1 MNKAVRRYRSL
12 PIRSRLAL
20 LVAAAV
26 AFAVAAV
33 SVTCW
38 FIVQGKLY
46 DQVDDDLQ
54 SSFRTMQADEFD
66 ALTKTC
72 PQNPSNTLGG
82 APRPQTYAQVVRT
95 DGKVCRFSSLMP
107 QVNVTSGD
115 KAVAKNPDPRT
126 AVLRNGKDSDGNSV
140 RVLTTA
146 VVVKDGPFQ
155 QGVAADYALVIA
167 VPLKGT
173 ESTLNELAL
182 ILLLVSGVG
191 VMGAGAAGLTVA
203 RAGLRPVDKLTEA
216 VEHVART
223 EDLDVRIPVDDDSDD
238 EVARLSRS
246 FNSMT
251 SALASSRELQQQLIA
266 DAGHELRT
274 PLTSLRTNIELL
286 TRSEET
292 GRPIPEADRK
302 ALLASV
308 KAQMTE
314 LAALIGD
321 LQELSRPD
329 TGQHSAPTQIVAWQD
344 TVESA
349 LRRARLRGPEL
360 TITADIQP
368 WFVRAEPSAL
378 ERAVVNI
385 LDNAVKFSPEG
396 GTIVVRLVAGELSI
410 RDHGPGIP
418 ADELPHVF
426 DRFWR
431 SPAHG
436 HYRARAWACRS
447 WPARS
452 NRRAARCPCPTRRAA
467 ALWRRYDCRGRRY
480 PHQRIC
486 PRPEVRSGS
495 ATAHRTET
503 VGAARFFPVSCFHE
517 PSKGR
522 SASPSAMALRATLGS
537 PRSNTSEKRA
547 NGPKGGWP
555 GQTPL
560 RSAGWPLGN
569 GGSALAPR
577 LHAGRAQGRAVD
589 GRCSGVARA

>member
-1 MNKAVRRYRSL
+1 MKTLVRRYRSL

-46 DQVDDDLQ
+46 DQADGTLKDMVRRPGTVKALLANCTQ
-54 SSFRTMQADEFD
+54 S
-66 ALTKTC
+66 
-72 PQNPSNTLGG
+72 PQEH
-82 APRPQTYAQVVRT
+82 PQTFLDRNEYVQAIKEVGEPCVDPNSRGTVQVT
-95 DGKVCRFSSLMP
+95 QS
-107 QVNVTSGD
+107 D
-115 KAVAKNPDPRT
+115 KDVIKSAKDDVGT
-126 AVLRNGKDSDGNSV
+126 FRNGTDEDGNSV
-140 RVLTTA
+140 RVLTLYLGVDTN
-146 VVVKDGPFQ
+146 DSR
-155 QGVAADYALVIA
+155 GVALILAT
-167 VPLKGT
+167 PLKGT
-173 ESTLNELAL
+173 QSTLNELAL

-191 VMGAGAAGLTVA
+191 VLGAGAAGLAVA

-223 EDLDVRIPVDDDSDD
+223 EDLSIRIPVEEAAED

-251 SALASSRELQQQLIA
+251 SSLANSRELQQQLIA

-292 GRPIPEADRK
+292 GRPLPEADRK

-321 LQELSRPD
+321 LQELSRSE
-329 TGQHSAPTQIVAWQD
+329 GQRGERVQVVSLED
-344 TVESA
+344 TVEAA

-360 TITADIQP
+360 TIDAALEP
-368 WFVRAEPSAL
+368 WYTRAEPAAL
-378 ERAVVNI
+378 ERAVVNV

-396 GTIVVRLVAGELSI
+396 GTIEVRLSEGVLTV

-418 ADELPHVF
+418 AEELPHVF

-431 SPAHG
+431 SPS
-436 HYRARAWACRS
+436 ARALPGSGLGLSIVARTVEEAGGQVALG
-447 WPARS
+447 PADGGGTIATVRLPG
-452 NRRAARCPCPTRRAA
+452 APT
-467 ALWRRYDCRGRRY
+467 
-480 PHQRIC
+480 P
-486 PRPEVRSGS
+486 PPE
-495 ATAHRTET
+495 A
-503 VGAARFFPVSCFHE
+503 
-517 PSKGR
+517 
-522 SASPSAMALRATLGS
+522 PSA
-537 PRSNTSEKRA
+537 
-547 NGPKGGWP
+547 
-555 GQTPL
+555 
-560 RSAGWPLGN
+560 
-569 GGSALAPR
+569 
-577 LHAGRAQGRAVD
+577 AQ
-589 GRCSGVARA
+589 

>member
-1 MNKAVRRYRSL
+1 MTKLVRRFRSL

-38 FIVQGKLY
+38 FLVQGKLY
-46 DQVDDDLQ
+46 DEIDNDLR
-54 SSFRTMQADEFD
+54 SSVGPLHPEDFQGLTNSCRQTPAD
-66 ALTKTC
+66 
-72 PQNPSNTLGG
+72 SLGMG
-82 APRPQTYAQVVRT
+82 SRPKSYGQLVRADGTVCLFSSSTAQV
-95 DGKVCRFSSLMP
+95 
-107 QVNVTSGD
+107 QVSSGD
-115 KAVAKNPDPRT
+115 KAVARDPDPSRYHFRDGT
-126 AVLRNGKDSDGNSV
+126 DTDGNKL

-146 VVVKDGPFQ
+146 VVIKDEDMR
-155 QGVAADYALVIA
+155 QGLAADYSLVIA
-167 VPLKGT
+167 LPLKGT
-173 ESTLNELAL
+173 QSTLNELAL

-191 VMGAGAAGLTVA
+191 VLGAGAAGLAVA

-223 EDLDVRIPVDDDSDD
+223 EDLNIRIPVEDDSED
-238 EVARLSRS
+238 EIARLSRS

-251 SALASSRELQQQLIA
+251 SALTSSRELQQQLIA

-286 TRSEET
+286 SRSEET
-292 GRPIPEADRK
+292 GRPLPEADRK

-329 TGQHSAPTQIVAWQD
+329 TGQNSGRTQIVAWHD
-344 TVESA
+344 TVDSA

-360 TITADIQP
+360 TITADVQP

-378 ERAVVNI
+378 ERAMVNI

-396 GTIVVRLVAGELSI
+396 GTIDVRLAEGVLTV

-431 SPAHG
+431 SPS
-436 HYRARAWACRS
+436 ARALPGSGLGLSIVARTVQQAGGEVS
-447 WPARS
+447 LSPAEDGG
-452 NRRAARCPCPTRRAA
+452 AVAT
-467 ALWRRYDCRGRRY
+467 
-480 PHQRIC
+480 
-486 PRPEVRSGS
+486 VRLP
-495 ATAHRTET
+495 
-503 VGAARFFPVSCFHE
+503 GAAVPPPE
-517 PSKGR
+517 DP
-522 SASPSAMALRATLGS
+522 L
-537 PRSNTSEKRA
+537 TS
-547 NGPKGGWP
+547 
-555 GQTPL
+555 
-560 RSAGWPLGN
+560 
-569 GGSALAPR
+569 
-577 LHAGRAQGRAVD
+577 
-589 GRCSGVARA
+589 

>member
-1 MNKAVRRYRSL
+1 MSPRTHRVVRRFRSL

-46 DQVDDDLQ
+46 DEIDNDLRSSVGPLRPDDFQDLTNDCRQ
-54 SSFRTMQADEFD
+54 TPSDE
-66 ALTKTC
+66 
-72 PQNPSNTLGG
+72 LGMG
-82 APRPQTYAQVVRT
+82 SRPKSYGQLVRV
-95 DGKVCRFSSLMP
+95 DGKVCLFPSSTA
-107 QVNVTSGD
+107 QVQVSGDD
-115 KAVAKNPDPRT
+115 KAVAKDPDPNQGHIRDGT
-126 AVLRNGKDSDGNSV
+126 DNDGNKL

-146 VVVKDGPFQ
+146 VVIKDGRLPL
-155 QGVAADYALVIA
+155 GVAADYSLVIA
-167 VPLKGT
+167 LPLKGT
-173 ESTLNELAL
+173 QSTLNELAL

-191 VMGAGAAGLTVA
+191 VLGAGAAGLAVA

-223 EDLDVRIPVDDDSDD
+223 EDLNVRIPVEDDSED
-238 EVARLSRS
+238 EIARLSHS

-251 SALASSRELQQQLIA
+251 SALASSRDLQQQLIA

-314 LAALIGD
+314 LATLIGD

-329 TGQHSAPTQIVAWQD
+329 PGQHSERTQIVAWQD

-360 TITADIQP
+360 TITADVEP

-396 GTIVVRLVAGELSI
+396 GLIEVRLTEGVLTV

-418 ADELPHVF
+418 ADELPYVF

-431 SPAHG
+431 SPG
-436 HYRARAWACRS
+436 ARALPGS
-447 WPARS
+447 GLGLSIVARTVQQAGGEVS
-452 NRRAARCPCPTRRAA
+452 LSRADGGGTVAT
-467 ALWRRYDCRGRRY
+467 
-480 PHQRIC
+480 
-486 PRPEVRSGS
+486 VRLP
-495 ATAHRTET
+495 
-503 VGAARFFPVSCFHE
+503 GAAVPPPE
-517 PSKGR
+517 DL
-522 SASPSAMALRATLGS
+522 PSA
-537 PRSNTSEKRA
+537 
-547 NGPKGGWP
+547 
-555 GQTPL
+555 
-560 RSAGWPLGN
+560 
-569 GGSALAPR
+569 
-577 LHAGRAQGRAVD
+577 
-589 GRCSGVARA
+589 

>member
-1 MNKAVRRYRSL
+1 MNKVARRLRSL

-33 SVTCW
+33 SVTAW
-38 FIVQGKLY
+38 FVVQQKLY
-46 DQVDDDLQ
+46 EQVDTQLDSANLELNEAQLSALLTACPQEVSDAPGDLQ
-54 SSFRTMQADEFD
+54 
-66 ALTKTC
+66 
-72 PQNPSNTLGG
+72 
-82 APRPQTYAQVVRT
+82 PRDYYIQ
-95 DGKVCRFSSLMP
+95 
-107 QVNVTSGD
+107 
-115 KAVAKNPDPRT
+115 VAKADGTACVFSNSTGVLKVMSQDQEVAANPERKPAFHNTTD
-126 AVLRNGKDSDGNSV
+126 AQGNEV
-140 RVLTTA
+140 RVKTSPITLRT
-146 VVVKDGPFQ
+146 GPVSQ
-155 QGVAADYALVIA
+155 LVPDVALQVG
-167 VPLKGT
+167 VPLKET
-173 ESTLNELAL
+173 YNTLNELAL
-182 ILLLVSGVG
+182 VLLIASGVG
-191 VMGAGAAGLTVA
+191 VLGAGAAGLAVA

-223 EDLDVRIPVDDDSDD
+223 EDLTVRIPVDQDSED

-292 GRPIPEADRK
+292 GRPLPEADRK

-321 LQELSRPD
+321 LQELSRSE
-329 TGQHSAPTQIVAWQD
+329 GQRGERVQVVSFED

-360 TITADIQP
+360 TITADLHP
-368 WFVRAEPSAL
+368 WYVRAEPAAL

-396 GTIVVRLVAGELSI
+396 GTIEVVLGSGILTV

-418 ADELPHVF
+418 AEELPHVF

-431 SPAHG
+431 SPS
-436 HYRARAWACRS
+436 ARALPGSGLGLSIVVR
-447 WPARS
+447 
-452 NRRAARCPCPTRRAA
+452 TI
-467 ALWRRYDCRGRRY
+467 
-480 PHQRIC
+480 HQAGGEVTLAHAEGGGTVATVRL
-486 PRPEVRSGS
+486 PGAPMPPPE
-495 ATAHRTET
+495 TPET
-503 VGAARFFPVSCFHE
+503 
-517 PSKGR
+517 
-522 SASPSAMALRATLGS
+522 
-537 PRSNTSEKRA
+537 
-547 NGPKGGWP
+547 P
-555 GQTPL
+555 GM
-560 RSAGWPLGN
+560 S
-569 GGSALAPR
+569 
-577 LHAGRAQGRAVD
+577 
-589 GRCSGVARA
+589 

>member
-1 MNKAVRRYRSL
+1 VNKVVRRFRSL

-46 DQVDDDLQ
+46 DQVDQDLEKMLQ
-54 SSFRTMQADEFD
+54 KPGQNIAIQQAVDTCTQTPQGGNSFRNSSYFEVVQADGNICVHSSSVG
-66 ALTKTC
+66 L
-72 PQNPSNTLGG
+72 
-82 APRPQTYAQVVRT
+82 V
-95 DGKVCRFSSLMP
+95 KVTEADRD
-107 QVNVTSGD
+107 VI
-115 KAVAKNPDPRT
+115 KNSPIGRGI
-126 AVLRNGKDSDGNSV
+126 VRNGTDQHGNAL
-140 RVLTTA
+140 RVMTLRLA
-146 VVVKDGPFQ
+146 SEQPDAPN
-155 QGVAADYALVIA
+155 AALILAL
-167 VPLKGT
+167 PLKNT
-173 ESTLNELAL
+173 QATLNDLAL

-191 VMGAGAAGLTVA
+191 VLGAGAAGLAIA
-203 RAGLRPVDKLTEA
+203 RAGLRPIDKLTEA

-223 EDLDVRIPVDDDSDD
+223 EDLSVRIPVDDDSED
-238 EVARLSRS
+238 EVARLSHS

-329 TGQHSAPTQIVAWQD
+329 TGQHSGRTQIVAWHD
-344 TVESA
+344 IVDSA

-360 TITADIQP
+360 TITADVQP

-396 GTIVVRLVAGELSI
+396 SRIEVRLSGGVLTV

-431 SPAHG
+431 SPS
-436 HYRARAWACRS
+436 ARALPGS
-447 WPARS
+447 GLGLSIVARTVQQAGGEVS
-452 NRRAARCPCPTRRAA
+452 LSRAEGGGTVAT
-467 ALWRRYDCRGRRY
+467 
-480 PHQRIC
+480 
-486 PRPEVRSGS
+486 VRLP
-495 ATAHRTET
+495 
-503 VGAARFFPVSCFHE
+503 GAAVPPPE
-517 PSKGR
+517 DP
-522 SASPSAMALRATLGS
+522 P
-537 PRSNTSEKRA
+537 TS
-547 NGPKGGWP
+547 
-555 GQTPL
+555 
-560 RSAGWPLGN
+560 
-569 GGSALAPR
+569 
-577 LHAGRAQGRAVD
+577 
-589 GRCSGVARA
+589 